1 MEQEYEIVLT
11 VQSKE
16 GKKPDVW
23 LDNNFDVMGS
33 GIKNIYAVDI
43 RAIDKHTDEFKWIRD
58 MEKSFMTKH
67 SSE

>member
-1 MEQEYEIVLT
+1 MQQEYEIILT
-11 VQSKE
+11 VQSKK
-16 GKKPDVW
+16 GKKPEVW
-23 LDNNFDVMGS
+23 LDDNFGVMGS

-58 MEKSFMTKH
+58 MEKSFMTKR

>member
-33 GIKNIYAVDI
+33 GI
-43 RAIDKHTDEFKWIRD
+43 
-58 MEKSFMTKH
+58 
-67 SSE
+67 